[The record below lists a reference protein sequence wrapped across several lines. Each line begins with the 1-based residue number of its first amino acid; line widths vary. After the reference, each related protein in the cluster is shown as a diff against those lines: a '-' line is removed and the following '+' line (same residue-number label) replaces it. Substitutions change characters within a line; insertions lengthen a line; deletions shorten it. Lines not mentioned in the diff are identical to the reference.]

1 MEKRFYAEEVAKAV
15 NGQVKEVTKNGVPK
29 IGIMLPTGTKVSPV
43 VYIDEY
49 YENGRTIEE
58 AIDMV
63 RGFEGSCPA
72 GYDEEIFDVIYD
84 YEKVKDKIR
93 VRLYN
98 KEVGGDIKTTA
109 NKYGFPDLILV
120 PYVEGI
126 VENGSIKVTKELL
139 EKWGITKEKLI
150 RDGIKN
156 LNYKLMGMSEMLF
169 GVKEKNPKIWVVTN
183 KEKYCGAASIIAA
196 KKELAKRF
204 PDGYIV
210 LPSSIH
216 EVLIV
221 SKNICEDVDSN
232 ISEISE
238 LLNMVKEINATVVS
252 PEDKLSDN
260 IYEMTA

>member
-1 MEKRFYAEEVAKAV
+1 MEKRFYAEEIAKAV

-29 IGIMLPTGTKVSPV
+29 IGIMLPTETKVSPV
-43 VYIDEY
+43 VYIDDY

-72 GYDEEIFDVIYD
+72 GYNEEIFDVIYD
-84 YEKVKDKIR
+84 YENVKDKIR
-93 VRLYN
+93 VHLYN

-109 NKYGFPDLILV
+109 KKYGFPDLILV
-120 PYVEGI
+120 PYIEGI
-126 VENGSIKVTKELL
+126 VKNGSIKVTKELL

-156 LNYKLMGMSEMLF
+156 LDYEVMGMMEMLF
-169 GVKEKNPKIWVVTN
+169 GVKEENPQMWVVTN
-183 KEKYCGAASIIAA
+183 KEKCYGAASIIAA

-216 EVLIV
+216 EVIIV
-221 SKNICEDVDSN
+221 SKDIGEG
-232 ISEISE
+232 SE

-260 IYEMTA
+260 VYEMTA